1 MRLVYRLHGKSKKGI
16 TNFSPSFQPTRKR
29 VLKLEARIGFRVGP
43 EASPLLLVRGARSTR
58 FPLAILEV
66 EKEDEEVEGEA
77 SFSRYYDRLFSS
89 VRILSSSSSSPLLNV
104 PLSFSPS
111 LSFEKFFREGRAAWN
126 GGARS
131 RWNGGKLISADEEKK
146 IKIFTA
152 SVFSLE
158 WPLRSW
164 IIVTTQFRGGVNRIL
179 GWIGSW
185 SGEWEGKERID
196 SRGWNSEM
204 KQSER
209 ERKRGGWCGGGRKWR
224 FCKRVRGISL
234 VIWGREDRGGG

>member
-1 MRLVYRLHGKSKKGI
+1 M
-16 TNFSPSFQPTRKR
+16 
-29 VLKLEARIGFRVGP
+29 
-43 EASPLLLVRGARSTR
+43 
-58 FPLAILEV
+58 
-66 EKEDEEVEGEA
+66 
-77 SFSRYYDRLFSS
+77 
-89 VRILSSSSSSPLLNV
+89 

-224 FCKRVRGISL
+224 FCKRVRGISS
-234 VIWGREDRGGG
+234 VIWGREDRGGGQFSRDDTEAGSVSGVDTGPFSTLRVDRVNTWTWRVHDRFQCTRASYCACVGSGFSPVSKAEQWQRNGGCAPGYVPAGPAYRVLPKNSGASRTR